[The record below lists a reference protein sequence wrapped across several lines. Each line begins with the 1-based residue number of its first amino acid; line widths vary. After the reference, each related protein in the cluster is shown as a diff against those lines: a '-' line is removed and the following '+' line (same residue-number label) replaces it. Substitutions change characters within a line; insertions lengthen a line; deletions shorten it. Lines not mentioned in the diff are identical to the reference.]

1 MSGNH
6 RPYLRSTT
14 KEMVNQNA
22 QYTQMNEHGQIVD
35 PNNGQVLGEDAQY
48 GHVTGMENRGFVSY
62 SNQAGMPQSELND
75 TTNNAG
81 LYQLES
87 PEGNM
92 GHGSE
97 EPDPNETALNT
108 ANYCYLENPQ
118 YQETTYINPPSAEG
132 EPWTLTTEN
141 TQTGVESQ
149 VGTFTPD
156 LGEVTPESQAAI
168 HSAAPSYSSED
179 SVSYGNDMSDFGAG
193 DSNADATGSSASAGE
208 SDGSGSSSGDDSGM
222 TM

>member
-1 MSGNH
+1 MH
-6 RPYLRSTT
+6 RSYTRSST
-14 KEMVNQNA
+14 KATMDRTA
-22 QYTQMNEHGQIVD
+22 QYNEKGEMLD
-35 PNNGQVLGEDAQY
+35 PNTHEPIQDGKVI
-48 GHVTGMENRGFVSY
+48 GHPTGLEWRGFESY
-62 SNQAGMPQSELND
+62 GEKSGMTQAEMNDIQNNGSMLQWESNGSNGEHTFEEQDA
-75 TTNNAG
+75 NA
-81 LYQLES
+81 
-87 PEGNM
+87 
-92 GHGSE
+92 
-97 EPDPNETALNT
+97 TALNT

-179 SVSYGNDMSDFGAG
+179 SVSCGNDMSDFGAG
-193 DSNADATGSSASAGE
+193 DSNVDTAGSSVSAGE
-208 SDGSGSSSGDDSGM
+208 NDGSGSSSSDDSGM

>member
-1 MSGNH
+1 MNGNH
-6 RPYLRSTT
+6 RPYLRTST
-14 KEMVNQNA
+14 KEMINNNA
-22 QYTQMNEHGQIVD
+22 QRTQLNENGQIVD
-35 PNNGQVLGEDAQY
+35 PNTGEVLGKNAHN
-48 GHVTGMENRGFVSY
+48 GHVTGMENRGFVNY
-62 SNQAGMPQSELND
+62 SNQAGMSQAELNN

-87 PEGNM
+87 PNGNM

-97 EPDPNETALNT
+97 EPDANATALNT

-132 EPWTLTTEN
+132 EPWTLTVEN
-141 TQTGVESQ
+141 TQTGEESL

-156 LGEVTPESQAAI
+156 LGDVTPESQAAI
-168 HSAAPSYSSED
+168 QSSVVD
-179 SVSYGNDMSDFGAG
+179 HQNDMSYFGTG
-193 DSNADATGSSASAGE
+193 DVSNITNESDSNVDSDANNDD
-208 SDGSGSSSGDDSGM
+208 DGL

>member
-22 QYTQMNEHGQIVD
+22 QHTQMNEQGQIVD
-35 PNNGQVLGEDAQY
+35 PNNGQVLGDDAQY

-62 SNQAGMPQSELND
+62 SNQAGMSQSELND

-97 EPDPNETALNT
+97 ESDPNETALNT

-179 SVSYGNDMSDFGAG
+179 SVSCGNDMSDFGAG
-193 DSNADATGSSASAGE
+193 DSNADTAGSSVSVGE
-208 SDGSGSSSGDDSGM
+208 SDGSGSSSSDDSGM

>member
-1 MSGNH
+1 MH
-6 RPYLRSTT
+6 RSYTRSST
-14 KEMVNQNA
+14 KATMDRTA
-22 QYTQMNEHGQIVD
+22 QYNEKGEMLD
-35 PNNGQVLGEDAQY
+35 PNTHEPIQDGKVI
-48 GHVTGMENRGFVSY
+48 GHPTGLEWRGFESY
-62 SNQAGMPQSELND
+62 GEKSGMTQAEMNDIQNNSSILQWESNGSNGEHTFEEQDA
-75 TTNNAG
+75 NA
-81 LYQLES
+81 
-87 PEGNM
+87 
-92 GHGSE
+92 
-97 EPDPNETALNT
+97 TALNT

-193 DSNADATGSSASAGE
+193 DSNADAVENSASTGE
-208 SDGSGSSSGDDSGM
+208 SDGSGSSSNDDSGM